1 MMKPETGEKQ
11 ICLNVNGEDHSV
23 TVGINETL
31 LDVLRERLG
40 FTGAKIGCN
49 RGECGACTVLMDD
62 DPVLSCLMLA
72 VESEHRKIITIEGLA
87 DPETGELD
95 VIQQAFTENSGI
107 QCGFCTPG
115 MVLSA
120 KSLLDRNPDPDED
133 EIKEAI
139 QSNLCRCTGYT
150 QIVESIRAA
159 GEKMREV

>member
-11 ICLNVNGEDHSV
+11 ICLNVNGEDHAV

-72 VESEHRKIITIEGLA
+72 VESVNRKIITIEGLA